1 MLVQTFRREV
11 PEHGALTSRTMLK
24 DTWLSVAV
32 LCNQGLA
39 VDRGV
44 TRPALEFPK
53 RFRRTQLTLVLS
65 GRGYLELAQGRVIT
79 LCAGDVALSHQSEH
93 RGEGYFGGHVILVDW
108 DGECGFAPQFTH
120 IAPHDV
126 LGFLSLANSTAQKAP
141 VEFVRELALRLQALG
156 LPRHL
161 IDLGGI
167 APAPAPM
174 ARLYAAL
181 GHALSSLDQYPS
193 LPEVAHVMHASERN
207 VHRQLAHLAKTYGH
221 SFVGWRDF
229 VSEMRLD
236 WATQLLSIPR
246 ISTANVARLAG
257 YRSAIALNHA
267 YRTRGADTPAVIA
280 RRLAEHWR

>member
-1 MLVQTFRREV
+1 
-11 PEHGALTSRTMLK
+11 MLK

-32 LCNQGLA
+32 LFNQGVA

-44 TRPALEFPK
+44 TRPALQFLK

-65 GRGYLELAQGRVIT
+65 GRGYLELAHGGVKT
-79 LCAGDVALSHQSEH
+79 LRAGDVALSHQSDH

-108 DGECGFAPQFTH
+108 DGECAIAPQFTR
-120 IAPHDV
+120 IAPNDV
-126 LGFLSLANSTAQKAP
+126 LGFLSLVNSMGQKAP
-141 VEFVRELALRLQALG
+141 IGFVRELSLRLQALG
-156 LPRHL
+156 LPRHV
-161 IDLGGI
+161 IDPDGVT
-167 APAPAPM
+167 PAPGDM

-181 GHALSSLDQYPS
+181 GHTLSSLDRHPS
-193 LPEVAHVMHASERN
+193 LPELAGVMQASERH

-229 VSEMRLD
+229 VNEMRLD
-236 WATQLLSIPR
+236 WATQLLSIPK
-246 ISTANVARLAG
+246 ISTASVVKLAG

-267 YRTRGADTPAVIA
+267 YRTRGADTPAAIA

>member
-11 PEHGALTSRTMLK
+11 VEHGALTSRTMLK
-24 DTWLSVAV
+24 DTWLSVAI

-65 GRGYLELAQGRVIT
+65 GRGYLELAQGGVIT
-79 LCAGDVALSHQSEH
+79 LRAGDVALSHQSEH

-108 DGECGFAPQFTH
+108 DGECAIAPQFTR
-120 IAPHDV
+120 IAPSDA
-126 LGFLSLANSTAQKAP
+126 LGFLSLVSSKAQHAP
-141 VEFVRELALRLQALG
+141 IDFVRELALRLQALG
-156 LPRHL
+156 LPPHL
-161 IDLGGI
+161 VDPDGI
-167 APAPAPM
+167 TPAPAPM

-181 GHALSSLDQYPS
+181 GRTLSNLDQYPS
-193 LPEVAHVMHASERN
+193 LPEVADVMQASERH
-207 VHRQLAHLAKTYGH
+207 VHRQLSHLAKTYSH

-236 WATQLLSIPR
+236 WATQLLSIPK
-246 ISTANVARLAG
+246 ISTATVAKLAG
-257 YRSAIALNHA
+257 YRSPVALNHA
-267 YRTRGADTPAVIA
+267 YRTRGADTPATIA
-280 RRLAEHWR
+280 RRLADHWG